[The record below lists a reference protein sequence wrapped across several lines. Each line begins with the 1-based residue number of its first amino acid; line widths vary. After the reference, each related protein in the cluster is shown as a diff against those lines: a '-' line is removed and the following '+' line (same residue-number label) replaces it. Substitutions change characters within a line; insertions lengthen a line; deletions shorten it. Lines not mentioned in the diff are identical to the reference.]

1 MTTKNNKK
9 IVLLILALVLICT
22 AFAGCY
28 SSGTS
33 QPVLEAT
40 EEEQAMEPQLR
51 RIAMQNIQ
59 SVQVNIKTATALF
72 MFAGETENVA
82 PEDDSYKN
90 ISVEVK
96 LVNEEGVAIPDNLE
110 WEINDNGLIM
120 VKASEMG
127 TLNVRV
133 ESSLTG
139 EYAEVEIPVVRQS
152 LTAWD
157 IIILGIGMYAL
168 YLGISGKGKIYESE
182 FIKEGK
188 EDKYKLVTRLCCIVV
203 AALMIAS
210 GVISAVDTYGSYSA
224 WNTYIFIA
232 AIVVFIAGIIG
243 TRALTDVNAKKEA
256 EAKRA
261 SGRDMKA
268 PTAAFVF
275 DDDEPTVD
283 DIMKK

>member
-1 MTTKNNKK
+1 MTTKNNRR
-9 IVLLILALVLICT
+9 IALLILALVLICT

-28 SSGTS
+28 GSGTS
-33 QPVLEAT
+33 QPALEAT

-51 RIAMQNIQ
+51 RIALQNLQ

-72 MFAGETENVA
+72 MFAGETTNVA
-82 PEDDSYKN
+82 PEDDSYDN
-90 ISVEVK
+90 ISVEVT
-96 LVNEEGVAIPDNLE
+96 LMNEDGVAIPDNLE

-120 VKASEMG
+120 VEASEMG
-127 TLNVRV
+127 TLKVHV
-133 ESSLTG
+133 ESNLTG

-210 GVISAVDTYGSYSA
+210 GVIASVDAYGSYSA

-232 AIVVFIAGIIG
+232 AIVVFIVGIVV
-243 TRALTDVNAKKEA
+243 TRQLTDVKAKKEA

-268 PTAAFVF
+268 PTAAFEF

>member
-1 MTTKNNKK
+1 MTTKNNRR
-9 IVLLILALVLICT
+9 IALLILVLVLICT

-28 SSGTS
+28 GSGTS

-40 EEEQAMEPQLR
+40 EEENTMEPQLR
-51 RIAMQNIQ
+51 RIALQNIQ
-59 SVQVNIKTATALF
+59 SMQVNIKTATALF
-72 MFAGETENVA
+72 MFAGETTNVT
-82 PEDDSYKN
+82 PEDDAFSGIK
-90 ISVEVK
+90 IAVT
-96 LVNEEGVAIPDNLE
+96 LMNEDGIEIPDNLE

-120 VKASEMG
+120 VTASEMG
-127 TLNVRV
+127 KLNVRV

-168 YLGISGKGKIYESE
+168 YLGISGKGKIYESD

-188 EDKYKLVTRLCCIVV
+188 EDKYKLVTRLCCIIV

-210 GVISAVDTYGSYSA
+210 GIIASVDAYGNYST
-224 WNTYIFIA
+224 WNTVIFIV

-243 TRALTDVNAKKEA
+243 TRLLTDVKAKKEA
-256 EAKRA
+256 EEKRA

-283 DIMKK
+283 DIAK